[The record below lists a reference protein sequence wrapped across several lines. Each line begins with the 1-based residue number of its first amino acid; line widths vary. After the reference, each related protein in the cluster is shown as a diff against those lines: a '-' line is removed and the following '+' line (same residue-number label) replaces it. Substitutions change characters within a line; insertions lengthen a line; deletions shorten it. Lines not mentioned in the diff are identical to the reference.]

1 MSAEE
6 GEDSGAGPPAV
17 LIVTVQPS
25 RRRSRAET
33 QREAIEEIDRSGSAA
48 IFSKKADDGRK
59 KERKE
64 ELTLLNAFSA
74 DVLGRIRAVP
84 FGDLIDLVD
93 DDNPDRA

>member
-1 MSAEE
+1 M
-6 GEDSGAGPPAV
+6 GETFFFEKS
-17 LIVTVQPS
+17 
-25 RRRSRAET
+25 
-33 QREAIEEIDRSGSAA
+33 
-48 IFSKKADDGRK
+48 DDGRK